1 MLLVMLL
8 FKLYFFT
15 LLLILDKDASL
26 IKVILYRIF
35 SAKADNLYLPILP
48 ISWTWRAGTLVRDL
62 WGAVGTLFYDL
73 NMK

>member
-1 MLLVMLL
+1 MFEVFSIITFLLIHYLYFGNISFFMLLVMLL

-48 ISWTWRAGTLVRDL
+48 IS
-62 WGAVGTLFYDL
+62 
-73 NMK
+73 